1 MVTKEKTTIKKAAA
15 KPRVAKKVEKAEV
28 VVKEVAMPKI
38 ERKAGR
44 EGKYVYAV
52 GRRKSAKA
60 QVKLMETGKGN
71 VIVNGK
77 NLKDFFNHFILQE
90 KVVSPLKAVQEEGVH
105 DVVANVMGG
114 GPIGQAEAVRLGI
127 ARALVKWNEAFKPVL
142 KKMGFM
148 TRDPRV
154 KERKKFGLK
163 KARRAP
169 QWSKR

>member
-1 MVTKEKTTIKKAAA
+1 MVTKERTTTKKAVVKPRIKKAEKVEPVEKEA
-15 KPRVAKKVEKAEV
+15 VTSEIEKKV
-28 VVKEVAMPKI
+28 
-38 ERKAGR
+38 GR

-71 VIVNGK
+71 ITVNGK
-77 NLKDFFNHFILQE
+77 NLKDYFTYFILQE
-90 KVVSPLKAVQEEGVH
+90 TVVAPLKTAQEDNLH
-105 DVVANVMGG
+105 DVSVSVLGG
-114 GPIGQAEAVRLGI
+114 GPLGQAEAIRLGI
-127 ARALVKWNEAFKPVL
+127 ARALIKWNEAFKPVL
-142 KKMGFM
+142 KKMGFL

>member
-1 MVTKEKTTIKKAAA
+1 MEK
-15 KPRVAKKVEKAEV
+15 
-28 VVKEVAMPKI
+28 
-38 ERKAGR
+38 KAGR

-60 QVKLMETGKGN
+60 QVKLMETGTGK
-71 VIVNGK
+71 ITVNGK
-77 NLKDFFNHFILQE
+77 DLPKYFDYFVLQNT
-90 KVVSPLKAVQEEGVH
+90 VWAPLKAVQEDSVH
-105 DVVANVMGG
+105 DISAVVLGG
-114 GPIGQAEAVRLGI
+114 GALGQAEAIRLGI
-127 ARALVKWNEAFKPVL
+127 SRALVEWNEAFKPVL
-142 KKMGFM
+142 KKMGFI

>member
-1 MVTKEKTTIKKAAA
+1 M
-15 KPRVAKKVEKAEV
+15 PKVEKKV
-28 VVKEVAMPKI
+28 
-38 ERKAGR
+38 GR
-44 EGKYVYAV
+44 DGKYIYAV

-60 QVKLMETGKGN
+60 QVKLMETGKG
-71 VIVNGK
+71 VITVNGK
-77 NLKDFFNHFILQE
+77 PLKDFFTYFILQA
-90 KVVSPLKAVQEEGVH
+90 KVVSPLKAVQEEETH
-105 DVVANVMGG
+105 DVVAMVKGG
-114 GPIGQAEAVRLGI
+114 GPIGQAEAIRLGI
-127 ARALVKWNEAFKPVL
+127 ARALIKWNEAFKPAL